1 MARIPGMTGPAL
13 KIRATRATRCD
24 AGRVATS
31 GDHARRTLD
40 LLRNQIETG
49 RLDTAAG
56 TAARLLFIAPDPR
69 VRAEVE
75 SALGVML
82 QRVGRVVEARDHF
95 LFAASLAD
103 GNGLRASYLA
113 QASEVQF
120 LAGDLPAARTTANE
134 ALVLG
139 ERSGNAAAVCEALG
153 NLAFVAQAEGD
164 PGRALDLARRSHRLG
179 AVSPQAVAAGSWER
193 SDRRDPRSGGLRPLP
208 VLPLAAAL
216 VDLDRLVDADRLLS
230 EALAQPVPGGVA
242 AHRPWLLGLRGIVRL
257 LAGDWDR
264 ALMDAQ
270 ANLVEAEVSGAL
282 AARPWG
288 WGVASIVEAM
298 RGDASGATARLDSAG
313 ANRLGAFGR
322 YGEEWL
328 LVGRATAA
336 PELSTYRRAL
346 TEAWYRTRSHRWMVI
361 WRPLAPAL
369 VRAAIADGD
378 LELARAV
385 TLEAA
390 EGARRAE
397 GVASAEAAAL
407 QCAGLLAGD
416 IATLLQA
423 VETYRSCG
431 RPFALGQ
438 ACMDAA
444 RAWIALGRPADGV
457 VLLREATDI
466 FHGLRAREPLIAAG
480 LLLARHA
487 HATPPP
493 VVRADPLARLTRAE
507 RAVAIRAGQGL
518 TNPQIAAE
526 LFLSARTVQAHL
538 SSTYAKLTIGSRVQ
552 LAGLVAVGVDDT
564 RNETR
569 I

>member
-1 MARIPGMTGPAL
+1 MATPG
-13 KIRATRATRCD
+13 D
-24 AGRVATS
+24 Q
-31 GDHARRTLD
+31 ARRTLD

-49 RLDTAAG
+49 RLDAAAG
-56 TAARLLFIAPDPR
+56 TAARLLFIAPDPL

-82 QRVGRVVEARDHF
+82 QRVGRVVESRDHF
-95 LFAASLAD
+95 LFAASLTD
-103 GNGLRASYLA
+103 NPGLRASYLA

-120 LAGDLPAARTTANE
+120 LGGDLTATRTTANQ
-134 ALVLG
+134 ALELG
-139 ERSGNAAAVCEALG
+139 ERSGNAAAVCESLA
-153 NLAFVAQAEGD
+153 NLALVAQSEGY
-164 PGRALDLARRSHRLG
+164 PGLAVDLARRSSRLG
-179 AVSPQAVAAGSWER
+179 SIAPHSG
-193 SDRRDPRSGGLRPLP
+193 PRSGWLRPLP
-208 VLPLAAAL
+208 VLPLAAAM
-216 VDLDRLVDADRLLS
+216 VDLDLLADADRLLS
-230 EALAQPVPGGVA
+230 EALASPAVAETA

-264 ALMDAQ
+264 ALMDAHS
-270 ANLVEAEVSGAL
+270 NLAEADRSGSL

-288 WGVASIVEAM
+288 WGVAAIVESL
-298 RGDASGATARLDSAG
+298 RGNASGATTLLDAAG

-336 PELSTYRRAL
+336 QQLPAYRQTL

-369 VRAAIADGD
+369 VRAAVAGGD
-378 LELARAV
+378 LELAREV
-385 TLEAA
+385 SLEAA
-390 EGARRAE
+390 EGARRAG
-397 GVASAEAAAL
+397 GVASADASAL
-407 QCAGLLAGD
+407 QCAGLLSGD
-416 IATLLQA
+416 IDTLLSA
-423 VETYRSCG
+423 VERYRSCG

-438 ACMDAA
+438 ACLDAA
-444 RAWIALGRPADGV
+444 RGWIARGRPADAV

-480 LLLARHA
+480 LLLARHTG
-487 HATPPP
+487 ATTLP
-493 VVRADPLARLTRAE
+493 VVRVDPLAPLTRAE

-538 SSTYAKLTIGSRVQ
+538 SSTYAKLTISSRVQ
-552 LAGLVAVGVDDT
+552 LAGLVAAGVADT

>member
-1 MARIPGMTGPAL
+1 
-13 KIRATRATRCD
+13 
-24 AGRVATS
+24 VATP

-49 RLDTAAG
+49 RLDAAAG
-56 TAARLLFIAPDPR
+56 TAARLLFIAPDPL

-82 QRVGRVVEARDHF
+82 QRVGRVVESRDHF
-95 LFAASLAD
+95 LFAASLTD
-103 GNGLRASYLA
+103 NPGLRASYLA

-120 LAGDLPAARTTANE
+120 LAGDLTGSRTTANE
-134 ALVLG
+134 ALELG
-139 ERSGNAAAVCEALG
+139 ERSGNAAAVCEALA
-153 NLAFVAQAEGD
+153 NLAMAAQSEGY
-164 PGRALDLARRSHRLG
+164 PQLAVDLARRSHRLG
-179 AVSPQAVAAGSWER
+179 AVA
-193 SDRRDPRSGGLRPLP
+193 PRSGGPRAVGLRPLP
-208 VLPLAAAL
+208 VLPLAAAM
-216 VDLDRLVDADRLLS
+216 VDLDMLVDADRLLS
-230 EALAQPVPGGVA
+230 EELARPQVDGTA

-264 ALMDAQ
+264 ALMDAR
-270 ANLVEAEVSGAL
+270 ANLAEAETSGAL

-288 WGVASIVEAM
+288 WGVAAIVESL
-298 RGDASGATARLDSAG
+298 RGNASVATALLDGAG
-313 ANRLGAFGR
+313 DNRLGAFGR

-336 PELSTYRRAL
+336 QELSTYRRTL
-346 TEAWYRTRSHRWMVI
+346 TEAWYRTRSHRWMVM

-369 VRAAIADGD
+369 VRAAMAGSD
-378 LELARAV
+378 LELAREV
-385 TLEAA
+385 SFEAA
-390 EGARRAE
+390 EGARRAS
-397 GVASAEAAAL
+397 GVGSAEAAAQ
-407 QCAGLLAGD
+407 QCAGLLSGD
-416 IATLLQA
+416 IGPLLRA
-423 VETYRSCG
+423 VELYRTCG

-438 ACMDAA
+438 ACLDAA
-444 RAWIALGRPADGV
+444 RAWIVLGRTAEAV

-480 LLLARHA
+480 LLLARHTGA
-487 HATPPP
+487 MPSP
-493 VVRADPLARLTRAE
+493 VARADPLARLTRAE
-507 RAVAIRAGQGL
+507 RAVAIRAGKGL

-538 SSTYAKLTIGSRVQ
+538 SSTYAKLTITSRVQ
-552 LAGLVAVGVDDT
+552 LAGLVAGLVAGGADDA

>member
-1 MARIPGMTGPAL
+1 
-13 KIRATRATRCD
+13 
-24 AGRVATS
+24 VATP

-49 RLDTAAG
+49 RLDAAAG

-69 VRAEVE
+69 IRAEVE
-75 SALGVML
+75 SALGLML
-82 QRVGRVVEARDHF
+82 QRVGRVVESRDHF
-95 LFAASLAD
+95 LFAASLTED
-103 GNGLRASYLA
+103 PGLRASYLA

-120 LAGDLPAARTTANE
+120 LAGDLAGARATAGE
-134 ALVLG
+134 ALELG
-139 ERSGNAAAVCEALG
+139 EKSGNAVAVCEGLANLG
-153 NLAFVAQAEGD
+153 FVAQSEGYV
-164 PGRALDLARRSHRLG
+164 RTALDLARRAQRLR
-179 AVSPQAVAAGSWER
+179 AVGPRAG
-193 SDRRDPRSGGLRPLP
+193 DARSGGLRPLP
-208 VLPLAAAL
+208 VLPLAAAM
-216 VDLDRLVDADRLLS
+216 VDLDQLADADRVLS
-230 EALAQPVPGGVA
+230 EALADPARHGSAG
-242 AHRPWLLGLRGIVRL
+242 HRPWILGLRGIVRL

-264 ALMDAQ
+264 ALMDAH
-270 ANLVEAEVSGAL
+270 ASLAEAGSSGAL

-288 WGVASIVEAM
+288 WGVAAVVESM
-298 RGDASGATARLDSAG
+298 RGNSSVATDLLDAAG

-336 PELSTYRRAL
+336 RDPASHRQAL

-369 VRAAIADGD
+369 VRSAVAAGD

-385 TLEAA
+385 TLEAE
-390 EGARRAE
+390 EGARRAA

-407 QCAGLLAGD
+407 QCEGLLSGK
-416 IATLLQA
+416 IEPLLHA
-423 VETYRSCG
+423 VERYRECG
-431 RPFALGQ
+431 RPYALGQ
-438 ACMDAA
+438 ACLDAA
-444 RAWIALGRPADGV
+444 RAWIVLGRPADAV

-466 FHGLRAREPLIAAG
+466 FHGLRAREPLITAG

-487 HATPPP
+487 QTASPP

-507 RAVAIRAGQGL
+507 RAVAVRAGAGL

-538 SSTYAKLTIGSRVQ
+538 SSAYAKLTITSRVQ
-552 LAGLVAVGVDDT
+552 LAGLVAVGAGDLQK
-564 RNETR
+564 
-569 I
+569 